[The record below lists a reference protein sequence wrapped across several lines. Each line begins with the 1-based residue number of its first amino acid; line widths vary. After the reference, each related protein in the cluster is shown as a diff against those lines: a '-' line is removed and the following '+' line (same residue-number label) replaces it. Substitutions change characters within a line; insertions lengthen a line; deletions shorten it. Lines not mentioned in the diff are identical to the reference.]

1 MYVLP
6 TYVEK
11 FSENF
16 IGIETT
22 NSNFYTFLSG
32 CDVIKIDLII
42 KQDGGYLMSLSFNNS
57 ETNMLIKI

>member
-22 NSNFYTFLSG
+22 HSNFYTFLSG

-42 KQDGGYLMSLSFNNS
+42 KQNGGYLMSLSFNNS
-57 ETNMLIKI
+57 ETNMPIKI